1 MGTDGEGGYKRTSM
15 QRKELTRCLKAVAN
29 ERRVR
34 IVQELL
40 RVPGLTVGQLARLL
54 KLSYPSTS
62 RHVQKLAACDIICL
76 EQQSLEV
83 RCSVN
88 ARHPIIVLVRDT

>member
-1 MGTDGEGGYKRTSM
+1 MK
-15 QRKELTRCLKAVAN
+15 RKELTRCLKAVAN

-40 RVPGLTVGQLARLL
+40 RVPGLTVGQIARLL

-62 RHVQKLAACDIICL
+62 RHVQKLAACDIIHL

-83 RCSVN
+83 HCWVN
-88 ARHPIIVLVRDT
+88 NAHAIVSFVREA